1 MRLPTSIPLYLK
13 SESNKLSEINSVS
26 EKTAFISV
34 SSIFVIFPPT
44 ITYFIFYYP
53 TVINLLAV
61 EQAF

>member
-13 SESNKLSEINSVS
+13 RESNKLSEINSVS
-26 EKTAFISV
+26 EKTASISV

-44 ITYFIFYYP
+44 ITYFIFYP